1 MRKKKMP
8 YLDISAKYAI
18 VFRRSLS

>member
-1 MRKKKMP
+1 MP

>member
-1 MRKKKMP
+1 MP
-8 YLDISAKYAI
+8 YLYISAKYAI